1 MPTGGTDQPGVGS
14 SELKNKRSDR
24 PVDKAKGK
32 EPEVGY
38 SQADVVATDHVHA
51 EGNITVGVPS
61 SSGPDQPATEM
72 QRLKLQDGTT
82 GTTASMKDAKD
93 MAAYKFW
100 STQPVMRF
108 DEEAKQI
115 EDGPLQNLK
124 LEDIPTQPAPL
135 AVAGF
140 EWVTL
145 DVGSD
150 TDVKDICELMN
161 GHYVED
167 ADEMFRFNYGTGI
180 LKWYLTCPG
189 WKKQWSIGIRA
200 TQSRKLVAFISAV
213 PVQLRVRDN
222 TLSAAEVNFICV
234 HKKLRSKRLAPVLI
248 REITRLC
255 NREQVWQAVYTASVV
270 LPRPVSTCRYYHR
283 ALNWQKLY
291 EVGFSHLPA
300 GSKPQYQVHKYALP
314 TSTSTRGWREMQ
326 PKDVDAVHQLLSR
339 FLGRYDIAP
348 VFTRE
353 EVRHWFV
360 PNMAEGDNQ
369 VVWAYV
375 VEVSNTHDH
384 IRDICC
390 SVLIKQFNRTAKE
403 KSPISSPSSP

>member
-1 MPTGGTDQPGVGS
+1 MSTHGTNPLGS
-14 SELKNKRSDR
+14 DSES
-24 PVDKAKGK
+24 PGK
-32 EPEVGY
+32 EALVDVSEVKTK
-38 SQADVVATDHVHA
+38 SKEPRVEIKNENVTQEASEEQSADVLAAD
-51 EGNITVGVPS
+51 TVPAQEIS
-61 SSGPDQPATEM
+61 IFSGSHETSRSGTAQVTTAL
-72 QRLKLQDGTT
+72 QRLKLGEAMT
-82 GTTASMKDAKD
+82 GQEASGKGAKD

-108 DEEAKQI
+108 DEEAKQV
-115 EDGPLQNLK
+115 EDGPLQHLK
-124 LEDIPTQPAPL
+124 LQDIPTEPAPL

-150 TDVKDICELMN
+150 ADVKDICELMN

-167 ADEMFRFNYGTGI
+167 AEEMFRFNYGTGI

-189 WKKQWSIGIRA
+189 WKRQWSIGIRA

-213 PVQLRVRDN
+213 PVQLRVRRNVFD
-222 TLSAAEVNFICV
+222 AAEVNFICV

-248 REITRLC
+248 KEITRLC
-255 NREQVWQAVYTASVV
+255 NREQVWQAIYTASVV
-270 LPRPVSTCRYYHR
+270 LPKPVSTCRYYHR

-291 EVGFSHLPA
+291 EIGFSHLPA

-314 TSTSTRGWREMQ
+314 GQTSTKGWREMQ

-339 FLGRYDIAP
+339 FLERYDIAP
-348 VFTRE
+348 VYSRDE
-353 EVRHWFV
+353 IRHWFV
-360 PNMAEGDNQ
+360 PEMAESDDR

-375 VEVSNTHDH
+375 VEVRLNYPAP
-384 IRDICC
+384 
-390 SVLIKQFNRTAKE
+390 QY
-403 KSPISSPSSP
+403 